1 MKMAKKSKLGQV
13 QKLEEQIK
21 ELREKQ
27 KKIIEQAQKEIGEY
41 VMDSWEVED
50 IEQAKKLIDQFQ
62 SEAKNAFRNMGG
74 NNKGLK
80 EDLTDESIYSQ
91 AGSTSA

>member
-1 MKMAKKSKLGQV
+1 MAKKSKLGQV
-13 QKLEEQIK
+13 QKLEEQIR

-50 IEQAKKLIDQFQ
+50 IEQAKILIDKFQ
-62 SEAKNAFRNMGG
+62 EDAKNSFKG
-74 NNKGLK
+74 NDVDQRLDNQQN
-80 EDLTDESIYSQ
+80 SYSSSRLNP
-91 AGSTSA
+91 AN

>member
-1 MKMAKKSKLGQV
+1 MAKKSKLGQV

-50 IEQAKKLIDQFQ
+50 IDQAKRLIDKFQ
-62 SEAKNAFRNMGG
+62 TEAKTAFSKSEEISGDVKNQSSAAS
-74 NNKGLK
+74 N
-80 EDLTDESIYSQ
+80 YSH
-91 AGSTSA
+91 AGSSNV